1 MGTTTKT
8 ITITKMVRL
17 LMEEITTAS
26 SSTSVVTSASTTKMM
41 DTPKITMAR
50 KKIRVATKEEDVVEA
65 EVIAKEI
72 RTTRIPLEIISKT
85 MTVTPTLEKMVKE
98 EARIADVVVEE
109 VRIEAMAV
117 IAWVEKMAKSS
128 TLLSKVVAEV
138 AVKNNATTVETLNL
152 MKSTSKT
159 KDVVAVV
166 AMMIARLATRTL
178 EEELL
183 SKIRQQLPMI
193 HV

>member
-72 RTTRIPLEIISKT
+72 RTTRIPPEISSKT
-85 MTVTPTLEKMVKE
+85 MTATPTPEKMVKE
-98 EARIADVVVEE
+98 EARIVDVVVEE
-109 VRIEAMAV
+109 VKIEAMAV
-117 IAWVEKMAKSS
+117 IAWVERMAKSS

-138 AVKNNATTVETLNL
+138 AAKNNATTVETLNL

-183 SKIRQQLPMI
+183 SKTRQQLPTI

>member
-1 MGTTTKT
+1 MG
-8 ITITKMVRL
+8 
-17 LMEEITTAS
+17 
-26 SSTSVVTSASTTKMM
+26 TSASTTKMM
-41 DTPKITMAR
+41 DTPKITTPR

-98 EARIADVVVEE
+98 EARIADVGVEE

-138 AVKNNATTVETLNL
+138 AAKTTTTTTVATTVETLNL
-152 MKSTSKT
+152 TKSTSKT
-159 KDVVAVV
+159 RDVVAVV
-166 AMMIARLATRTL
+166 ATMIARLATRTL

-183 SKIRQQLPMI
+183 SKIRQQLPTI